1 MAITFDAATRR
12 ILDGKNFATVATVN
26 PDGGPQASVVWFRRD
41 GDSVLFSITSDKQ
54 KARNLARNPRV
65 AVTVFDL
72 ENPYDSVEI
81 RGHAELVEDA
91 GKELPKQLSHR
102 YLDED
107 PPPEPDDVVR
117 LVARVIPEKVHR
129 FSA

>member
-54 KARNLARNPRV
+54 KARNLARDPRV

-107 PPPEPDDVVR
+107 PPPEPDDLVR

>member
-1 MAITFDAATRR
+1 MAITFDAASRR

-54 KARNLARNPRV
+54 KARNLARDPRV

-81 RGHAELVEDA
+81 PGHAELVEDA

>member
-54 KARNLARNPRV
+54 KARNLARDPRV

-107 PPPEPDDVVR
+107 PPPEPEDVVR

>member
-91 GKELPKQLSHR
+91 GKQLPKQLSHR

>member
-1 MAITFDAATRR
+1 MAISFDEMTRR
-12 ILDGKNFATVATVN
+12 ILNGKNFATVATVN

-41 GDSVLFSITSDKQ
+41 GDTVLFSITSDKQ
-54 KARNLARNPRV
+54 KARNLAKDPRV

-91 GKELPKQLSHR
+91 GKQLPKQLSHR
-102 YLDED
+102 YLDGD

-117 LVARVIPEKVHR
+117 LVARVIPGKVHR

>member
-54 KARNLARNPRV
+54 KARNLARDPRV

>member
-107 PPPEPDDVVR
+107 PPPEPDDLVR

>member
-41 GDSVLFSITSDKQ
+41 GDSVLFSITSDKE

>member
-1 MAITFDAATRR
+1 M
-12 ILDGKNFATVATVN
+12 
-26 PDGGPQASVVWFRRD
+26 
-41 GDSVLFSITSDKQ
+41 
-54 KARNLARNPRV
+54 
-65 AVTVFDL
+65 TVFDL

>member
-12 ILDGKNFATVATVN
+12 ILDGKSFATVATVN

-54 KARNLARNPRV
+54 KARNLARDPRV